1 MYFMVIENP
10 SSSGGN
16 WPPIGP
22 NYPNG
27 LSICHRAVVRCRFFR
42 PQGARLDMGR
52 TLIQELEGRGLVAQV
67 SDKPRLSRH
76 LETGSRTLYCGFDPT
91 ADSLHIGNLVPL
103 LTLRRFQSFGHRPIL
118 LLGGATGLI
127 GDPSGRADER
137 GLNENDVVAG
147 WVERIRSQVEG
158 LIDFEGN
165 NAAIMTNNLDWT
177 QALSVI
183 DFLRDVGK
191 HFSVNAMIQR
201 DSVRTRIERDGE
213 GISFT
218 EFSYV
223 LLQAMDYAELAKRYD
238 CTVQIGG
245 SDQWGNIVS
254 GMDLVR
260 RKSVG
265 QASAEVFAMTVPLIT
280 KADGTKFGK
289 TASGA
294 VWLDEARTSPYSF
307 YQFWL
312 NTADSDVIHFLKVFT
327 FVSLEDISD
336 LAASLAQSSEQ
347 RVSQRRLA
355 EEVTRLVH
363 GAGAVE
369 SARRITDCLFQGELT
384 ALTESD
390 LDQLRQDG
398 MGCTVLPDS
407 AIGLLTA
414 MVDAD
419 LAPSRG
425 AARKLVQNNGVRVN
439 GIVQIDQDRELD
451 WQDALYGNYYL
462 LRRGKKNWHLLVRDK
477 DRAELPESA

>member
-1 MYFMVIENP
+1 
-10 SSSGGN
+10 
-16 WPPIGP
+16 
-22 NYPNG
+22 
-27 LSICHRAVVRCRFFR
+27 
-42 PQGARLDMGR
+42 MGR
-52 TLIQELEGRGLVAQV
+52 TLIQELEDRGLVAQV
-67 SDKPRLSRH
+67 SDKAGLSKH
-76 LETGSRTLYCGFDPT
+76 LEAGSRTLYCGFDPT

-118 LLGGATGLI
+118 LIGGATGLI
-127 GDPSGRADER
+127 GDPSERVDER
-137 GLNENDVVAG
+137 GLNENDVVAD
-147 WVERIRSQVEG
+147 WVERIRAQVAG
-158 LIDFEGN
+158 FVDFEGN
-165 NAAIMTNNLDWT
+165 NAAIMANNLDWT
-177 QALSVI
+177 KGLSVI

-223 LLQAMDYAELAKRYD
+223 LLQAMDYAELARRYD

-260 RKSVG
+260 RKFAG
-265 QASAEVFAMTVPLIT
+265 QTAAEVFAMTVPLIT
-280 KADGTKFGK
+280 KTDGTKFGK

-294 VWLDEARTSPYSF
+294 VWLDAARTSPYSF

-312 NTADSDVIHFLKVFT
+312 NTADTDVIHFLKVFT
-327 FVSLEDISD
+327 FVSLEDIGE
-336 LAASLAQSSEQ
+336 LAASLAQSPEQ
-347 RVSQRRLA
+347 RDSQRRLA

-363 GAGAVE
+363 GAPAVE
-369 SARRITDCLFQGELT
+369 SAERIADSLFQGELT

-398 MGCTVLPDS
+398 MGCTVVGEAS
-407 AIGLLTA
+407 IGLLAA
-414 MVDAD
+414 MVDAE
-419 LAPSRG
+419 LASSRG

-439 GIVQIDQDRELD
+439 GIVQTDHDRELD
-451 WQDALYGNYYL
+451 WQDALHGNYYL
-462 LRRGKKNWHLLVRDK
+462 LRRGKKNWHLLVRSK
-477 DRAELPESA
+477 DR

>member
-1 MYFMVIENP
+1 
-10 SSSGGN
+10 
-16 WPPIGP
+16 
-22 NYPNG
+22 
-27 LSICHRAVVRCRFFR
+27 
-42 PQGARLDMGR
+42 MGR

-67 SDKPRLSRH
+67 SDKPRLSKH

-165 NAAIMTNNLDWT
+165 NAAVMTNNLDWT

-336 LAASLAQSSEQ
+336 LAASLAQSPEQ

-425 AARKLVQNNGVRVN
+425 AARKLVRNNGVRVN